1 MKVLPIKAKLVSAA
15 AIYPYSEELWK
26 AGARVSRF
34 GDPYHLFRA
43 VGAGQ
48 IKRIWAP
55 RNMAPFGSPVE
66 YADGFNAYFKSSF
79 VPRNEE
85 QARIVSEAVDLLQD
99 GQSFIVEAGTG
110 TGKTVMAMD
119 MIAQI
124 KKKTIVI
131 VTKEDIKYQWID
143 AAKKFLNLTD
153 KDIGV
158 IQADRFEVS
167 GKKLVIAMI
176 QSLAK
181 EDRYPASAM
190 REFGLCIVDE
200 VHRVGCDFFCQSCF
214 RVPARLRLGLS
225 ATPVRKD
232 GREEVVAAHIGPV
245 LVRSTL
251 ANMAPKVIVVES
263 PWQIPL
269 TKITDRHGMA
279 KIGPIPHSP
288 GKCGHIVNMLAK
300 HHGRNAVLA
309 NFIKQAYK
317 KDRIIM
323 VQSDR
328 KSHLETLSLMVQH
341 DGVPP
346 GDIGLYVGGMSKKQL
361 EFAKTKRVI
370 FSTYSMTAEATDIP
384 QLDTLVMATPK
395 ADIRQIVG
403 RILRIH
409 EGKKEPVV
417 FDVVD
422 SSSKVFNSYWNKRRS
437 WYARVGADLVEKG
450 N

>member
-1 MKVLPIKAKLVSAA
+1 MKVLPVVSNHVSAA
-15 AIYPYSEELWK
+15 AIYPYSEELLK

-34 GDPYHLFRA
+34 GDPYHLFRV
-43 VGAGQ
+43 VGVGKAR
-48 IKRIWAP
+48 RIWVP
-55 RNMAPFGSPVE
+55 RNMAPPGSVRE
-66 YADGFNAYFKSSF
+66 YSDGLNAWFKSSF
-79 VPRNEE
+79 VPRNDE
-85 QARIVSEAVDLLQD
+85 QARIVDEAVDLLMD

-119 MIAQI
+119 MIAQV

-131 VTKEDIKYQWID
+131 VTKEDIKHQWVD

-153 KDIGV
+153 KEIGV
-158 IQADRFEVS
+158 IQADRFEVT

-181 EDRYPASAM
+181 EDRYPVSAM

-232 GREEVVAAHIGPV
+232 GREEVVAAHIGPI
-245 LVRSTL
+245 LVSSTL
-251 ANMAPKVIVVES
+251 ANMAPRVIVKES
-263 PWQIPL
+263 PWHIPL
-269 TKITDRHGMA
+269 TRVKDQNGQF
-279 KIGPIPHSP
+279 KVGPIPHSP
-288 GKCGHIVNMLAK
+288 GKCGHIINLLAG
-300 HHGRNAVLA
+300 HHGRNELMA
-309 NFIKQAYK
+309 NFIGQAYK
-317 KDRIIM
+317 KGRVIM

-328 KSHLETLSLMVQH
+328 KNHLETLNLMSQH
-341 DGVPP
+341 YGVPP
-346 GDIGLYVGGMSKKQL
+346 GDMGLYVGGMSKKQL
-361 EFAKTKRVI
+361 EVAKTKKVI

-395 ADIRQIVG
+395 SDIRQIVG
-403 RILRIH
+403 RILRVH

-422 SSSKVFNSYWNKRRS
+422 SSSNVFKGYWDKRMS
-437 WYARVGADLVEKG
+437 WYRKVGAEVIRT